1 MIRNGRLNIQQY
13 ILYVLYWK
21 TIIILKLNYTNGY
34 QHIIVNNQI
43 NQKSRN
49 SKNKTNHN
57 TWSIYIN
64 QVILMVLANCQVTPI
79 VHIIITIIIITIIN
93 NKYGST

>member
-1 MIRNGRLNIQQY
+1 MIKNGRLNIQQY
-13 ILYVLYWK
+13 IHYVLYLK
-21 TIIILKLNYTNGY
+21 IIIILKLNYTNGY

-57 TWSIYIN
+57 TWSTYIS
-64 QVILMVLANCQVTPI
+64 QVISMVLANCQVTRI
-79 VHIIITIIIITIIN
+79 AHITITIITIIN